1 MPTLERQNLF
11 VQAEDWTDVDSDGD
25 GIPDWWIWMCFGNL
39 NETATNLDS
48 GGNTIGDDYQFYL
61 MSGCFPDV
69 PNVISFTWSC
79 TNQNQ
84 CVSTSIVAQVNVT
97 GGMPSFFFAVVLDS
111 TNFAG
116 AAWTAYTS
124 SNILINLGTTPGW
137 HDVWIGLRGWP
148 PNAQPTWQKK
158 HLYLALPPVLV
169 ITNPVNA
176 TGSTFTRPWLQLQG
190 CGNEPLL
197 AVEYDVTNAAGRF
210 TNQQGFV
217 TDQVFDTNQ
226 FDFTTNWFQCYDVPL
241 TNGLNLITL
250 RVADRAGNV
259 TVTNVAITLDY
270 SLATNPPVMNI
281 IWPQDGMAVSGPN
294 FYVRGR
300 LNDETATVTA
310 QVVDA
315 EGNTNAAEGIVER
328 NGMFWVEN
336 LPLTNDDNI
345 VTVTATDAAGNV
357 TTTNLTV
364 SESDVGL
371 TIDSTPTGN
380 GLYQPSGTVGGSIS
394 DPSYAVWVNGV
405 EADYYA
411 SNGATWYWK
420 AANVPVHGRGTMT
433 FDAVA
438 YPAEQEMPANFSAR
452 GMQAMNNS
460 PSPANASAAVEA
472 GPYWAVTDYHD
483 NKTTRSLDSDPQNG
497 ALYSATWGKN
507 YRARYQPDANGQW
520 VATYQGTMTDHFEY
534 SDHYGSEWIE
544 TDYAWSDS
552 GDSMHSTD
560 SYGNDEFWPY
570 LDDAAEVDRVTYV
583 PDEDL
588 TAFGQEG
595 RNPPMFISHYRA
607 AGVAWHWDFPYPRT
621 LDTTVGAA
629 TKVTLYTGGKAKMG
643 RQNLFCI
650 HCGATQ
656 YGRPADYPSFNAPWL
671 DTPGTNMD
679 VTSLT
684 VMGKHPGSDG
694 NVWIALPDNS
704 EPDMT
709 VTAPADHY
717 SAGASAQKYTSY
729 LTANGFDLDNETPE
743 FCVGQQVTFALNGL
757 PGFVDA
763 LGHWSLPGKYVN
775 EQYLYS
781 SNCTSYRVNP
791 DLLNITGQNL
801 ATHCWYVNQPGGTVG
816 VNANLHFSNGQY
828 ASVSAMGNFTVYRPS
843 VNPVVPHGPFGAA
856 ISEGMLSLEDRAMA
870 FDVNINSKYAGAF
883 GLTQLVKMYSETI
896 SVPPDVLEFSTT
908 WGSFYLDWKEYYDDL
923 KDKDKTYSI
932 YDAPGQP
939 LLFEIGDYTGNWKDY
954 VRFTP
959 SGGIPVTLGR
969 IDWNWAATCVNL
981 NPLIGWY
988 ITSDGVDG
996 PALHDDDSF
1005 PLWSHVAPSRE

>member
-25 GIPDWWIWMCFGNL
+25 GIPDWWIWMYFGNL

-197 AVEYDVTNAAGRF
+197 AVEYDVTNAAGMF

-315 EGNTNAAEGIVER
+315 GGNTNAAEGIVER

-336 LPLTNDDNI
+336 LPLTNGDNI

-371 TIDSTPTGN
+371 TIDSTPSGN

-405 EADYYA
+405 EANTNY
-411 SNGATWYWK
+411 WYDDLNEVWRWQ

-438 YPAEQEMPANFSAR
+438 YPAEQEMAANFSAR

-460 PSPANASAAVEA
+460 ASTAANASAAVEA
-472 GPYWAVTDYHD
+472 RPYWAVTDYHD

-497 ALYSATWGKN
+497 VLYSATWGKN

-717 SAGASAQKYTSY
+717 SAGASPQKCTLEAPSLAPDQGLLVTTNPVNTYLVSYCEGSYVTVVGTPCCSTDPRALAVYWSMSGGLPYPSQDETTS
-729 LTANGFDLDNETPE
+729 LTHRLVDRSQIGATTITATAGGLSTSIKVIVCQAKVEIDADKGDCGFDVGHAWWNLSIEPPE
-743 FCVGQQVTFALNGL
+743 AAALLPHDLQGDQGLAGYYDHCQPVGGGQVIFGEQIEQCSGNNIPHNTTGSYWWCVSLNSYIGALIYVNQLSEWPGIYNVSGNNCVTQAIQVCGTGGATLTGYNGIDPCSLSRYLNGL
-757 PGFVDA
+757 IQSINPG
-763 LGHWSLPGKYVN
+763 
-775 EQYLYS
+775 
-781 SNCTSYRVNP
+781 
-791 DLLNITGQNL
+791 
-801 ATHCWYVNQPGGTVG
+801 
-816 VNANLHFSNGQY
+816 
-828 ASVSAMGNFTVYRPS
+828 
-843 VNPVVPHGPFGAA
+843 
-856 ISEGMLSLEDRAMA
+856 
-870 FDVNINSKYAGAF
+870 
-883 GLTQLVKMYSETI
+883 
-896 SVPPDVLEFSTT
+896 PPQC
-908 WGSFYLDWKEYYDDL
+908 Y
-923 KDKDKTYSI
+923 
-932 YDAPGQP
+932 
-939 LLFEIGDYTGNWKDY
+939 
-954 VRFTP
+954 
-959 SGGIPVTLGR
+959 
-969 IDWNWAATCVNL
+969 CVQ
-981 NPLIGWY
+981 
-988 ITSDGVDG
+988 
-996 PALHDDDSF
+996 
-1005 PLWSHVAPSRE
+1005 